1 MREMTQSE
9 HSSFGR
15 WIWLQSTEW
24 IEEERDWGQGGWLI
38 RKVRQNWGFKGKQ
51 EGRFW
56 AELLGVT
63 VVKVSGSLSVLSLEM
78 KFKRSSLSLRDRLHG
93 VRNHWEEIG
102 LTMLRL
108 LLIFFFNWR
117 VKDSYY
123 FICEKCMFMLFDK
136 WIVCRNVTYL
146 TFWVLS

>member
-38 RKVRQNWGFKGKQ
+38 TKVRQIWGFKGKQ

-63 VVKVSGSLSVLSLEM
+63 VVKVSGSLSVFSLEM
-78 KFKRSSLSLRDRLHG
+78 KFKRNSLNLRDRLHG
-93 VRNHWEEIG
+93 VRNHWEKIG

-108 LLIFFFNWR
+108 LLIFFLLKSKRFLLFHLWKVYVYALRQMESLQKCYLFN
-117 VKDSYY
+117 
-123 FICEKCMFMLFDK
+123 I
-136 WIVCRNVTYL
+136 
-146 TFWVLS
+146 LSS